1 MARIAIG
8 GFQHETNCFVP
19 QKTDYDYFAAHRD
32 RPPLCRGDAMVDWLT
47 DVSFAMSGFLADMR
61 ADHELAPLL
70 WTSGGAG
77 GMVTRDAFERILGE
91 LIGALSMALPVDAV
105 YLDLH
110 GAMVTEDFEDGEGE
124 LLRRVRAVVGPDIPV
139 VISLDYH
146 VNLTQAMVQHCD
158 GMAVYLT
165 YPHIDRA
172 ETGQRAARILST
184 VLERGQPPFRK
195 FIKLPFLI
203 PLNFQCTM
211 VPPSADI
218 VAASVAGEVGDV
230 LNLSY
235 GAGFPPS
242 DLAECGPGVVVHGY
256 GRRAVDAAAT
266 KLVAEIEAREALFS
280 EPLLSPEGAVAE
292 AISITA
298 MSSRPVVLADTQDNP
313 GCGGTGDTTGL
324 LRALVEGN
332 AQGAVLGV
340 MADPEAAAIAH
351 EAGVG
356 AEITIALGGKSGPE
370 TVEPFE
376 GTFLIE
382 SLGDGQ
388 FTCTGPCI
396 RGRTVDIGPMAL
408 LTIGG
413 VKVVVASKR
422 MQAYDQDIFRH
433 LGVEPATQKILAL
446 KSTCHFRAD
455 FEPIAEKVLIA
466 IAPGGHIADSKQ
478 YPYRKLRE
486 GVRLEPLGPEFKDWG
501 RNFP

>member
-47 DVSFAMSGFLADMR
+47 DVSFAMSGFLADMS

-124 LLRRVRAVVGPDIPV
+124 LLRRVRAVVGPNIPV

-256 GRRAVDAAAT
+256 DRCAVDAATT

-298 MSSRPVVLADTQDNP
+298 KSSRPVVLADTQDNP